1 MATWNE
7 LKGTKVEKQ
16 ANPWDSFDRVDALAY
31 NCYASDAASVTK
43 GISAHAYADGNVT
56 TSACTMDWMPAT
68 ASISSTIDTK
78 ISKSDFDDAMY
89 KIEARLHDLEK
100 VIKVPVV
107 ARNIDHW
114 RFKRNEYKTL
124 QR

>member
-1 MATWNE
+1 MAIWNE

-16 ANPWDSFDRVDALAY
+16 ANPWDSFDRADALAY
-31 NCYASDAASVTK
+31 NCCVSDTASVAK
-43 GISAHAYADGNVT
+43 GVSAHADGNVT
-56 TSACTMDWMPAT
+56 TSACTMDWMPT
-68 ASISSTIDTK
+68 MASISGTVDTRV
-78 ISKSDFDDAMY
+78 SKSDFDDAMY

>member
-1 MATWNE
+1 MAIWNE

-31 NCYASDAASVTK
+31 NCCVSDTASVAK
-43 GISAHAYADGNVT
+43 DISGYVDGNVT
-56 TSACTMDWMPAT
+56 ATACTMDWMPAS

-78 ISKSDFDDAMY
+78 VSKTDFADAMD

>member
-7 LKGTKVEKQ
+7 LKGTRVEKQ

-31 NCYASDAASVTK
+31 NCCVNDTV
-43 GISAHAYADGNVT
+43 SAEKAYADGNIT
-56 TSACTMDWMPAT
+56 TSTCTMDWMPAT
-68 ASISSTIDTK
+68 ASISSIIDTK

>member
-7 LKGTKVEKQ
+7 LTGTKVEKQ
-16 ANPWDSFDRVDALAY
+16 ANPWDSFDRADALAY
-31 NCYASDAASVTK
+31 NCCVSDAASVAK
-43 GISAHAYADGNVT
+43 GISSYAEGIT
-56 TSACTMDWMPAT
+56 TSACTMDWMPAA
-68 ASISSTIDTK
+68 ASISATVDTRV
-78 ISKSDFDDAMY
+78 SKSDFDDAIY
-89 KIEARLHDLEK
+89 RIEARLHDLEK

-124 QR
+124 SR